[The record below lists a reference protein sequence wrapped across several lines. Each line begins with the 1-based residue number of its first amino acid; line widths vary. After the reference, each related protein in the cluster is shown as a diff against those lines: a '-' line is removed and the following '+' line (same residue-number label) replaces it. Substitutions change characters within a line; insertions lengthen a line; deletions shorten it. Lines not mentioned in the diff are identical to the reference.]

1 MIIVHTVKSTSSFQ
15 YILLISYRRDW
26 YTGDVHEGL

>member
-15 YILLISYRRDW
+15 YSLLISDRCDW
-26 YTGDVHEGL
+26 HTEDVHEGL